1 MGHKFDPAQFAKL
14 EDPGR
19 LGWQHP
25 DVVID
30 LLGLT
35 GVETVVDYGAG
46 TGVYTLPIAAARPRG
61 RVLAVDASRDL
72 LDILESKLT
81 PEVAPRVQTVATA
94 ANEVPLPDGA
104 AQVVLAVNVW
114 HELYDETEALAEM
127 RRLLAPGGR
136 LVVVDWA
143 PIERPVGPP
152 AAHVLSLER
161 AEDVVASMGLHVSRS
176 LPPGPPLPYHYAI
189 VAAAG
194 AAL

>member
-1 MGHKFDPAQFAKL
+1 MGRKFDPAKFAKL

-19 LGWQHP
+19 LDWQHP
-25 DVVID
+25 DAVVD

-46 TGVYTLPIAAARPRG
+46 TGVYALPIAAALPRG
-61 RVLAVDASRDL
+61 RVIAVDLSREL

-81 PEVAPRVQTVATA
+81 PELAERVQVIATK
-94 ANEVPLPDGA
+94 ANEVPLPDGVA
-104 AQVVLAVNVW
+104 EVVLAVDVW

-127 RRLLAPGGR
+127 RRLLSRDGR

-161 AEDVVASMGLHVSRS
+161 TEAIVTSMGLRVMRSRA
-176 LPPGPPLPYHYAI
+176 PGPPLPYHYA
-189 VAAAG
+189 VVAG
-194 AAL
+194 AAAA